1 MQTRVWIK
9 YCFYNKNRKDRIC
22 QQRHC
27 VVDVHD
33 LIGSVKH
40 TTPNEKELMTRRVEE
55 THLLPQLVLFCI
67 TKNSYSLFKTLLH

>member
-1 MQTRVWIK
+1 MSRQMTGL
-9 YCFYNKNRKDRIC
+9 YSIC

-33 LIGSVKH
+33 LIGPVKH